1 MRVTADIGTATAV
14 LLAGGLGTRLRSV
27 VADRPKVLAPVAGRP
42 FLAWL
47 LDQVSAAGIRR
58 AVVCTGYL
66 AEQVEAAFGDR
77 HGDVALTYSRE
88 AEPLGTGGALR
99 HALAHLGPGP
109 CVVLN
114 GDSCCATPL
123 AALWQHHAIR
133 GARATLLATLVPD
146 AARFGRLEADATGNV
161 TGFVEKDGRRGP
173 AWINAGV
180 AVVARGVIERI
191 PAGRPVSLEREVWP
205 ALVGRGLLAL
215 RRVAPFVDIGTP
227 EDFALAARVLAPAGV
242 G

>member
-1 MRVTADIGTATAV
+1 MPVTADIARATAI
-14 LLAGGLGTRLRSV
+14 LLAGGLGTRLRGV
-27 VADRPKVLAPVAGRP
+27 VSDRPKVLAPVAGRP

-47 LDQVSAAGIRR
+47 LEQVAAAGLRR
-58 AVVCTGYL
+58 AVLCTGYL
-66 AEQVEAAFGDR
+66 APQVEATFGARFGDL
-77 HGDVALTYSRE
+77 ALTYSCER
-88 AEPLGTGGALR
+88 EPLGTAGALR

-109 CVVLN
+109 FLVLN

-123 AALWQHHAIR
+123 APLWEHHLLR

-146 AARFGRLEADATGNV
+146 GARFGRVECDATGRV
-161 TGFVEKDGRRGP
+161 TGFVEKDGRHAP

-180 AVVARGVIERI
+180 AVVARGVLERI
-191 PAGRPVSLEREVWP
+191 PAGRPVSLEGEVWP
-205 ALVGRGLLAL
+205 ALIGDGLLAL

-227 EDFALAARVLAPAGV
+227 DDFALAAQVLAPAGA

>member
-1 MRVTADIGTATAV
+1 MPVTPDISTATAV

-47 LDQVSAAGIRR
+47 LEQVSAAGIRR
-58 AVVCTGYL
+58 AVLCTGHL

-77 HGDVALTYSRE
+77 WGDVQLVYSE
-88 AEPLGTGGALR
+88 ETEPLGTGGALR
-99 HALAHLGPGP
+99 HALPHLGAGP
-109 CVVLN
+109 CFVLN

-123 AALWQHHAIR
+123 APLWQHHALR

-146 AARFGRLEADATGNV
+146 AARFGRLEADATGHV
-161 TGFVEKDGRRGP
+161 TGFHEKDGRHAP

-180 AVVARGVIERI
+180 AVVARGVVERI
-191 PAGRPVSLEREVWP
+191 PPARPASLEHEVWP
-205 ALVGRGLLAL
+205 ALIGQGLIVL

-227 EDFALAARVLAPAGV
+227 EDFAIAARVLAPAGV